1 MIVVD
6 TNLIANAVLPG
17 QHRDEVLRVARRD
30 PAWLAPALW
39 RIELRNVLA
48 TTMRVRA
55 LPLERALAAYSA
67 AEGLVVDAGVEPT
80 PAESLELA
88 ARGGVSAYDAEFV
101 FVAERLDLV
110 LVTADRKLVAAFPGR
125 VRSMREYAEGA

>member
-1 MIVVD
+1 VIVVD

-67 AEGLVVDAGVEPT
+67 AEELVVDAGVEPT

-125 VRSMREYAEGA
+125 VRSIREFAEGA